1 MSLEIQKQAEGLT
14 GLANLGNTC
23 FMNTTLQCLSHT
35 YKFNDFLDNSD
46 NQKKIQKKNKQIS
59 LSKNLKKEV
68 NIGANGTQNYII
80 KKGINK
86 GKML

>member
-1 MSLEIQKQAEGLT
+1 MTGRLNKQI
-14 GLANLGNTC
+14 
-23 FMNTTLQCLSHT
+23 
-35 YKFNDFLDNSD
+35 LDY
-46 NQKKIQKKNKQIS
+46 QKKIQKKNKQID
-59 LSKNLKKEV
+59 LIKNLKKEV